1 MAQGVADFAVF
12 MIYVAVGVGVLA
24 PLFIKNKSYKTVDRG
39 ALLISPNPLLKLPI
53 FIMCLGF
60 GVMGLFD
67 EGSHLEKYNGKP
79 IPCFYHDD
87 IVCSQEAK
95 SQGVNLMCFEKDDP
109 RCIDGYLQRNKF
121 QIILGNVVAVCS
133 IFLAFITLIQKG
145 IRIEK
150 DGISKEWEVLP
161 FRHAEKIKFDEMTY
175 GIAFV
180 RGVKII
186 KIRGEN
192 SKRGFGAGFLY
203 SRKDV
208 DFLETLIFKKLVEIS
223 EAKDAAR
230 PA

>member
-12 MIYVAVGVGVLA
+12 MIYIAIGVGVLA

-39 ALLISPNPLLKLPI
+39 ALLITPSPFLKLPI
-53 FIMCLGF
+53 FIICLGF

-67 EGSHLEKYNGKP
+67 DEPNLKKYKDKP
-79 IPCFYHDD
+79 VPCFYYGD
-87 IVCSQEAK
+87 IICSQEAK
-95 SQGVNLMCFEKDDP
+95 AQGIYARCCRKGDP
-109 RCIDGYLQRNKF
+109 GYIDG
-121 QIILGNVVAVCS
+121 ITLGNIIAICF

-161 FRHAEKIKFDEMTY
+161 FRHTEKIKFDEITY
-175 GIAFV
+175 SIAFI

-186 KIRGEN
+186 KIRSEN

-223 EAKDAAR
+223 EAKDAERQA
-230 PA
+230 

>member
-1 MAQGVADFAVF
+1 MV
-12 MIYVAVGVGVLA
+12 
-24 PLFIKNKSYKTVDRG
+24 T
-39 ALLISPNPLLKLPI
+39 
-53 FIMCLGF
+53 
-60 GVMGLFD
+60 
-67 EGSHLEKYNGKP
+67 
-79 IPCFYHDD
+79 
-87 IVCSQEAK
+87 SQ
-95 SQGVNLMCFEKDDP
+95 P
-109 RCIDGYLQRNKF
+109 
-121 QIILGNVVAVCS
+121 VCS

-150 DGISKEWEVLP
+150 DGISKEWEILP

>member
-1 MAQGVADFAVF
+1 MVYIAVAIGIF
-12 MIYVAVGVGVLA
+12 G

-53 FIMCLGF
+53 FIMCLSF

-95 SQGVNLMCFEKDDP
+95 AQGINIRCFEKGDP

-121 QIILGNVVAVCS
+121 QIALGNVVAVCS

-180 RGVKII
+180 RDVKFI
-186 KIRGEN
+186 KIRGKN

-203 SRKDV
+203 ARKDV
-208 DFLETLIFKKLVEIS
+208 DFLETFIFKKLAEIS

>member
-12 MIYVAVGVGVLA
+12 MIYVAVAVGALA

-39 ALLISPNPLLKLPI
+39 ALLITPSLFLKLPI
-53 FIMCLGF
+53 FII
-60 GVMGLFD
+60 
-67 EGSHLEKYNGKP
+67 EKYNGKS

-121 QIILGNVVAVCS
+121 QITLNNIVAVCS

-161 FRHAEKIKFDEMTY
+161 LRHAEKIKFDEMTY

-192 SKRGFGAGFLY
+192 SKRGFGVGFLY

-223 EAKDAAR
+223 EAKDTAH

>member
-1 MAQGVADFAVF
+1 
-12 MIYVAVGVGVLA
+12 MIYVAIGVGVLA

-60 GVMGLFD
+60 G
-67 EGSHLEKYNGKP
+67 
-79 IPCFYHDD
+79 D

-95 SQGVNLMCFEKDDP
+95 SQGVNLICFKHWLIP
-109 RCIDGYLQRNKF
+109 AKNKF
-121 QIILGNVVAVCS
+121 QLMLGDVVAICF

-145 IRIEK
+145 IRIER

-161 FRHAEKIKFDEMTY
+161 FRHTEKIKFDEITY
-175 GIAFV
+175 TIAFI

-186 KIRGEN
+186 KIRDKN
-192 SKRGFGAGFLY
+192 NKRGFGAGFLY
-203 SRKDV
+203 SRKDI
-208 DFLETLIFKKLVEIS
+208 DFLEIFIFKKLVEIL
-223 EAKDAAR
+223 EAKGATR

>member
-1 MAQGVADFAVF
+1 MLHIFGIYNAD
-12 MIYVAVGVGVLA
+12 
-24 PLFIKNKSYKTVDRG
+24 T
-39 ALLISPNPLLKLPI
+39 
-53 FIMCLGF
+53 
-60 GVMGLFD
+60 
-67 EGSHLEKYNGKP
+67 
-79 IPCFYHDD
+79 
-87 IVCSQEAK
+87 
-95 SQGVNLMCFEKDDP
+95 
-109 RCIDGYLQRNKF
+109 
-121 QIILGNVVAVCS
+121 
-133 IFLAFITLIQKG
+133 KG

-150 DGISKEWEVLP
+150 DSISKEWEVLP
-161 FRHAEKIKFDEMTY
+161 FRHTEKIKFDEITY
-175 GIAFV
+175 TIAFI

>member
-1 MAQGVADFAVF
+1 M
-12 MIYVAVGVGVLA
+12 
-24 PLFIKNKSYKTVDRG
+24 
-39 ALLISPNPLLKLPI
+39 
-53 FIMCLGF
+53 
-60 GVMGLFD
+60 
-67 EGSHLEKYNGKP
+67 
-79 IPCFYHDD
+79 PCFYYGD
-87 IVCSQEAK
+87 IICSQEAK
-95 SQGVNLMCFEKDDP
+95 AQGIYARCFKKGDP
-109 RCIDGYLQRNKF
+109 GCIDGYLQRNKF
-121 QIILGNVVAVCS
+121 QITLGNIVAVCF

-161 FRHAEKIKFDEMTY
+161 FRYAEKIKFDEMTC

-223 EAKDAAR
+223 EAKDAER

>member
-1 MAQGVADFAVF
+1 MGQSVADFAVF

-95 SQGVNLMCFEKDDP
+95 AQGINIRCFEKGDP

-121 QIILGNVVAVCS
+121 QIALGNVVAVCS

-161 FRHAEKIKFDEMTY
+161 FRHIEKIKFDEMTY
-175 GIAFV
+175 GIGFA
-180 RGVKII
+180 RGVKFI

-203 SRKDV
+203 SRKDI
-208 DFLETLIFKKLVEIS
+208 DFLEIFIFKKLVEIS
-223 EAKDAAR
+223 EAKDAER

>member
-12 MIYVAVGVGVLA
+12 MIYVAIGVGVLA

-53 FIMCLGF
+53 FIICLGF

-67 EGSHLEKYNGKP
+67 DEPHLKKYKDKP
-79 IPCFYHDD
+79 VPCFYYGD
-87 IVCSQEAK
+87 IICSQEAK
-95 SQGVNLMCFEKDDP
+95 AQGIYARCFKKGDP
-109 RCIDGYLQRNKF
+109 GCIDGYLQRNKF
-121 QIILGNVVAVCS
+121 QITLGNIVAVCF

-161 FRHAEKIKFDEMTY
+161 FRYAEKIKFDEMTC

-223 EAKDAAR
+223 EAKDAER